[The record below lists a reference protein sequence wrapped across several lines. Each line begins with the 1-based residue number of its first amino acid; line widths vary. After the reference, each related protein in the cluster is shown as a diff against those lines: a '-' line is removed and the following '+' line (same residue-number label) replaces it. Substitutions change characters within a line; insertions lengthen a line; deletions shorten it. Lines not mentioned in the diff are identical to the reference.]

1 MLLLSRDTGSVSLIR
16 ATSFERPWSC
26 DLLTGADQ
34 FYPMPNILDK
44 GTPSRLPR
52 LPHSTHVKEGFRG
65 PAIRTCLPCR
75 RVRHTSA
82 AAEGRRSQPPG
93 DVWLIFGYEAGRG
106 AVHGQSVVPE
116 FVDCTRWPVC
126 T

>member
-44 GTPSRLPR
+44 GTPSRLPPVATLDSR
-52 LPHSTHVKEGFRG
+52 KGGFSWTSDSNMLTM
-65 PAIRTCLPCR
+65 PPCE
-75 RVRHTSA
+75 A
-82 AAEGRRSQPPG
+82 Y
-93 DVWLIFGYEAGRG
+93 FGG
-106 AVHGQSVVPE
+106 
-116 FVDCTRWPVC
+116 C
-126 T
+126 